1 MSFSLSLPILMV
13 KDLIYQAISAKP
25 HAALAWAGV
34 LVILPVNANFGN
46 SFAIELQSKRIL
58 QFFLNTMMKG
68 KDAVAASSRY
78 LLGVLIRC
86 LILESTYNQTCAS
99 LVIKEYVFSY
109 HTFHSVMNQSK
120 SIRDWNK

>member
-1 MSFSLSLPILMV
+1 MV

-99 LVIKEYVFSY
+99 LVIKEYGFSY